1 MSVESIW
8 QERAFCDLGDG
19 DVPVAEI
26 LGRLKAMGYAGW
38 LVVEQDI
45 MPGPD
50 DPDAAQAAQVANR
63 AVLRANGF

>member
-1 MSVESIW
+1 MDYS
-8 QERAFCDLGDG
+8 
-19 DVPVAEI
+19 
-26 LGRLKAMGYAGW
+26 GW

-63 AVLRANGF
+63 AVLLANGY